1 LRLLLVDDHAL
12 FRQSLQMLL
21 EASGHTVVG
30 MAADGRAAL
39 QQARALRPDL
49 ILMDIEMPVCDGLT
63 ATRLIKAELPEI
75 KVVMLTVSASDE
87 DLFDAVKSGANGY
100 LLKSQSADSF
110 LEMIAQVAAGGAALP
125 PDLAAR
131 LLEEFARQARL
142 AAPVDSPHDRGDAGA
157 LSPNAEQ
164 GELSARQTEVLT
176 LLAQGMTYAQI
187 GAALYLS
194 EPTVR
199 YHLAHIMERLHLQNR
214 AQVIA
219 YAANHGL
226 A

>member
-1 LRLLLVDDHAL
+1 MKLLLVDDHAL
-12 FRQSLQMLL
+12 FRQSLRMLL
-21 EASGHTVVG
+21 ETSGYAVAG
-30 MAADGRAAL
+30 MAADGREAL
-39 QQARALRPDL
+39 EMARALRPDL
-49 ILMDIEMPVCDGLT
+49 ILMDIEMPICNGLV

-75 KVVMLTVSASDE
+75 KVVMLTVSSSDE
-87 DLFDAVKSGANGY
+87 DLFEAVKSGASGY

-110 LEMIAQVAAGGAALP
+110 LEMVGQVAAGGAALP
-125 PDLAAR
+125 PGLAAR
-131 LLEEFARQARL
+131 LLDEFARQARQITPVATAPSENAV
-142 AAPVDSPHDRGDAGA
+142 AA
-157 LSPNAEQ
+157 E
-164 GELSARQTEVLT
+164 GELTARQTEILT

-199 YHLAHIMERLHLQNR
+199 YHLAQIMERLHLQNR

-219 YAANHGL
+219 YAASHGL

>member
-1 LRLLLVDDHAL
+1 MRLLLVDDHAL

-30 MAADGRAAL
+30 MAADGREAL

-49 ILMDIEMPVCDGLT
+49 VLMDIEMPVYDGLA
-63 ATRLIKAELPEI
+63 ATRLIKAELPEV
-75 KVVMLTVSASDE
+75 KVVMLTVSASDA
-87 DLFDAVKSGANGY
+87 DLFEAVKSGASGY
-100 LLKSQSADSF
+100 LLKSQGADSF
-110 LEMIAQVAAGGAALP
+110 LEMIGQVEAGGAALP

-131 LLEEFARQARL
+131 LLDEFARQARRI
-142 AAPVDSPHDRGDAGA
+142 APVDPPPDRGNAGT
-157 LSPNAEQ
+157 SNPNAEQ
-164 GELSARQTEVLT
+164 GELTARQAEILT

-199 YHLAHIMERLHLQNR
+199 YHLAQIMERLHLQNR

-219 YAANHGL
+219 YAASHGL